1 MVVHQPV
8 TVNAPA
14 ALVTPRGP
22 ATEVQAPMQSKANPR
37 PRRRP
42 VARHPGIYY
51 RPRPGGRVGPP
62 YEVPYL
68 DSSGKR
74 RWAVVHGSLDD
85 AEAKRSEL
93 RLRRRRGERIQPIRK
108 NFQEYAWEWLDRQP
122 VRERTREVHSWALRE
137 HLIPYFGRR
146 RLDQITVDDVAAYIA
161 AMRRKGLRGSSVLT
175 TLRPLSKILAHA
187 ARRGAIP
194 VNPCSQLER
203 GERPRLDDQR
213 PKRILTLQEMHALL
227 DACECELY
235 RCLLE
240 LLLVSGL
247 RIGEALGLC
256 VGNLD
261 QRHSLIRVEYQLG
274 RDGERT
280 PLKTEESRRAIDLPP
295 QLMRRLVALVRER
308 GAFDDPAA
316 FVFASRT
323 GSGLV
328 RKVARGALD
337 RAAKAA
343 GIAAPKPSLHD
354 LRHSH
359 ASMLIALDTPLV
371 DVQRRL
377 GHRKPDTTLRVY
389 AHQWKEREA
398 RRSQIGQQLAD
409 LFHPGREL
417 PPDPAAV
424 RLALPP
430 APDDA

>member
-1 MVVHQPV
+1 MQTKP
-8 TVNAPA
+8 N
-14 ALVTPRGP
+14 RG
-22 ATEVQAPMQSKANPR
+22 V
-37 PRRRP
+37 RRRP

-51 RPRPGGRVGPP
+51 RPGPRGKVQPP
-62 YEVPYL
+62 YEIYYF
-68 DSSGKR
+68 DSAGKR
-74 RWAVVHGSLDD
+74 RWQTINGTIDD
-85 AEAKRSEL
+85 AEARLAQL
-93 RLRRRRGERIQPIRK
+93 RLRRHRGERIQPIRK
-108 NFQEYAWEWLDRQP
+108 SFQEYAWEWLDRQP
-122 VRERTREVHSWALRE
+122 VRERTREVHTWALRE

-146 RLDQITVDDVAAYIA
+146 RLDQITVDDVAAYITV
-161 AMRRKGLRGSSVLT
+161 MRRKGLRGSTVLT
-175 TLRPLSKILAHA
+175 TLRPLSKILAQA

-227 DACECELY
+227 DACECERY

-240 LLLVSGL
+240 LLLTGGL

-256 VGNLD
+256 VGDLD
-261 QRHSLIRVEYQLG
+261 QRHALIRVEYQLG

-280 PLKTEESRRAIDLPP
+280 PLKTEESRRAVDIPP
-295 QLMRRLVALVRER
+295 ELMQRLVALVRAR
-308 GAFDDPAA
+308 GGLDDPSA
-316 FVFASRT
+316 FLFASRN

-337 RAAKAA
+337 RAAKTA
-343 GIAAPKPSLHD
+343 GLAAPKPSLHD

-359 ASMLIALDTPLV
+359 ASMLIALDVPVV
-371 DVQRRL
+371 DVRRRL

-398 RRSQIGQQLAD
+398 RRSQIGQQLGD
-409 LFHPGREL
+409 LFHPNREL
-417 PPDPAAV
+417 PPDPATI

-430 APDDA
+430 APVPAPDDA

>member
-1 MVVHQPV
+1 
-8 TVNAPA
+8 
-14 ALVTPRGP
+14 
-22 ATEVQAPMQSKANPR
+22 MQTKANPR

-68 DSSGKR
+68 DSTGKR

-256 VGNLD
+256 VGDLD
-261 QRHSLIRVEYQLG
+261 QRHALIRVEYQLG

-308 GAFDDPAA
+308 GALDDPAA

-417 PPDPAAV
+417 PADPAAV